1 MGVNFGGQ
9 PGDDDTVTESWTITE
24 TPVDHPD
31 ARLIMREYIAEIAG
45 RYWGRPATEAEVDT
59 ALAEDP
65 TDDLVAPTGTFLIAR
80 LPDATMT
87 GCVGT
92 RVEQPGLSVLKRMYV
107 RPGHRGAGAGSRLVA
122 AAEDAARALGAT
134 VMRLDTRD
142 DLVEARALYARTGY
156 TEVEPFN
163 DDKYAEHWFS
173 KNLT

>member
-1 MGVNFGGQ
+1 MN
-9 PGDDDTVTESWTITE
+9 DSWTITE
-24 TPVDHPD
+24 TPIDHPD
-31 ARLIMREYIAEIAG
+31 SRLIIREYIAEIAA
-45 RYWGRPATEAEVDT
+45 RYWGRPVTEAEVDM
-59 ALAEDP
+59 ALTEDP
-65 TDDLVAPTGTFLIAR
+65 IDDLVAPTGTFLIAR
-80 LPDATMT
+80 MSDATMT

-92 RVEQPGLSVLKRMYV
+92 RVEQPGLGVLKRMYV
-107 RPGHRGAGAGSRLVA
+107 RPGHRGNGAGALLVA

-163 DDKYAEHWFS
+163 NDKYAEHWFS